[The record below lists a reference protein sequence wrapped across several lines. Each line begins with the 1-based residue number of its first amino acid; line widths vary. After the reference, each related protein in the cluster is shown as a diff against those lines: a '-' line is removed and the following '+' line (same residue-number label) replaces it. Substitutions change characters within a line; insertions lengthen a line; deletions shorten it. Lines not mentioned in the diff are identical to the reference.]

1 MRVVIIEDEEL
12 TAGDLSETI
21 LKVEPDAQ
29 IVAVLKSIRE
39 AVEFFSKNERQP
51 DLIFSD
57 IQLGDGLSFEIFKRT
72 ACTAPVIFCTA
83 YDEYALEAFKTNSI
97 NYLLKPFSQKSVS
110 DALEKYKAL
119 QNSFLRSG
127 MNYETILELFGKD
140 KNRKPGSL
148 LVYHK
153 DKILPVKLDQIA
165 VFYIEDEMT
174 CLLTLSSVVHTVNK
188 TLEEL
193 EQLTT
198 NQFYRANRQILINR
212 RAIKEASQYFGRKLS
227 VSLLIPFGQKII
239 VSKEKS
245 AGFLKWL
252 AL

>member
-1 MRVVIIEDEEL
+1 MRIVIIEDEEL
-12 TAGDLSETI
+12 TANDLSETI
-21 LKVEPDAQ
+21 RKVEPSAQ
-29 IVAVLKSIRE
+29 IVAVLKSVRE
-39 AVEFFSKNERQP
+39 AVEFFSKDECSP

-97 NYLLKPFSQKSVS
+97 NYLLKPFSQKTVS

-119 QNSFLRSG
+119 QNSFLKSG
-127 MNYETILELFGKD
+127 LNYEMILGLFGND

-153 DKILPVKLDQIA
+153 DKIFPVKLDQIA
-165 VFYIEDEMT
+165 VFYIENEIT
-174 CLLTLSSVVHTVNK
+174 CMLTLASTIHPVNK

-198 NQFYRANRQILINR
+198 DQFFRANRQILINR
-212 RAIKEASQYFGRKLS
+212 KAIREVSQYFGRKLS
-227 VSLLIPFGQKII
+227 VSLVIPFNQKII

-245 AGFLKWL
+245 TDFLKWL
-252 AL
+252 SL